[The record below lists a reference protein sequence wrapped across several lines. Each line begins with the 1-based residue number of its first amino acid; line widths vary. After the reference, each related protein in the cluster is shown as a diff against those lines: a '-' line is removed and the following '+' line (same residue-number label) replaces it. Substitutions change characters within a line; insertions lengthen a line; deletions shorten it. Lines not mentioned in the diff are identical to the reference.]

1 MDYERTEKFGVST
14 VSALVL
20 IFQILSCCGHLSTM
34 LSFRKKSLH
43 IVLIN
48 CKTV

>member
-1 MDYERTEKFGVST
+1 MDYERTEKFG

-34 LSFRKKSLH
+34 LSFKKNHFTLS
-43 IVLIN
+43 
-48 CKTV
+48 